1 MGTTFKARDN
11 DLNGREVVLKTVRE
25 DLADDARA
33 NVIRNQHFEA
43 CVSADIFDSRLA
55 TVLDFIRPLGDP
67 STLLEVAPEAIAAAD
82 AVRGAPGPSP
92 RSWLEAFRGVPFIV
106 LRFVPGQSLTR
117 ILTTHEAAA
126 SPRSGAATGTAHD
139 ATALARLFRIV
150 LGATEALA
158 LLHHAGP
165 PIAHRDFKASN
176 IIVTERDEVVL
187 IDFGVSKR
195 VDGRPGGIDGFTADY
210 AAPEQFADRRVV
222 DLRSDLWAVGV
233 LLFRCLAQRLPFVAD
248 TDEALAAAVRDDP
261 APLDLLPSEIDGV
274 PPAALAEARALI
286 AKCLEKRPEDR
297 PQRIENVIDV
307 LHRLAPP
314 RAGGRPALHNIAAPL
329 RLVGRDRERESIVTD
344 LLIHRRQAV
353 TIHGLSG
360 LGKTALARQVAW
372 DIAIESPG
380 RRPDV
385 VCWVSLVAM
394 DPDSSA
400 PTLADAVVAAL
411 REALPASLRPAAG
424 PGASPLESILALL
437 GTRRALVVFDGVER
451 VPAFAP
457 FARRLATYEQIAMLV
472 TSVTPP
478 DFAKQRRLSL
488 TPLAVPPRPSTG
500 STSTRNGERARDLR
514 LVESVRLFA
523 EHAGPDFRL
532 SDANAAAVA
541 ELCRRAAG
549 IPLAIELLA
558 ARVAGGLN
566 VADVLQSYAAI
577 FGDPDAPAANRATP
591 LEDDS
596 TFSRA
601 THDSLA
607 AAMRYT
613 LERLTSAPLTL
624 LGRLSV
630 FGSSFRIDDACEVCG
645 DANASASAASPAPAP
660 AGPPSGASAGSP
672 AGPPSGSR
680 PSPRATAR
688 VGATSVFDALT
699 TLSELRLVRSAR
711 PDRYELIDPARPH
724 AEHLF
729 ALRGEAEVAAVRD
742 RLVRRMLE
750 RLEPGL
756 PNRQFESA
764 NERRRWLADVG
775 RDLDNLRAALRIL
788 DAAPADDV
796 VAAQRLAAAVRSL
809 SLYWWTRGP
818 IHDAWNWCEAARARV
833 DRVPDRADQLSLL
846 NAIATVAMR
855 ERRVAEAEFVN
866 SQGRMLAEAA
876 QDRLREAHFLTN
888 AALLRRRKGELDDAV
903 NLARRAVS
911 IYAEA
916 DRASDD
922 AAAQLVIAVTRK
934 MQGAPA
940 EAKTMLE
947 SLVPRLV
954 DDGQR
959 LANAE
964 RNLAEIAL
972 AGDRI
977 DKAGSWL
984 ALAREH
990 IVGAP
995 REERGLVVLWTGVLE
1010 ARRGRGRRALRAI
1023 DVGRRAVLESGGML
1037 DQGTLAAIDE
1047 ARRIGDPPTA

>member
-1 MGTTFKARDN
+1 MPDPDPNIASTAGPRNDSSASSARGAGDASSFGFSGHVGPPAPPTTEGSAPRFTLLERLDRGGMGTTFKARDN

-680 PSPRATAR
+680 PSPRARRASGR
-688 VGATSVFDALT
+688 P
-699 TLSELRLVRSAR
+699 RSSTPSRRSASSASSDRAR
-711 PDRYELIDPARPH
+711 PDRYEPSIRDRMPSISSSCAARRRSRPSATASCGGCWNGSSRGCRTGSSSRPTSDGDGSPTPEGTSTTCGRRASSTRRRPTTLSPRSGSPRRRAPLALLVDARPDPRR
-724 AEHLF
+724 AE
-729 ALRGEAEVAAVRD
+729 
-742 RLVRRMLE
+742 LVRGGLR
-750 RLEPGL
+750 PGR
-756 PNRQFESA
+756 P
-764 NERRRWLADVG
+764 
-775 RDLDNLRAALRIL
+775 
-788 DAAPADDV
+788 
-796 VAAQRLAAAVRSL
+796 
-809 SLYWWTRGP
+809 
-818 IHDAWNWCEAARARV
+818 RARS
-833 DRVPDRADQLSLL
+833 RRPACACSTPSPPSRCAS
-846 NAIATVAMR
+846 VAS
-855 ERRVAEAEFVN
+855 RRP
-866 SQGRMLAEAA
+866 SSSTLQRMLAEAA

-888 AALLRRRKGELDDAV
+888 ARCFDVARASFDDAV
-903 NLARRAVS
+903 NLRAGRSRSTPRRTRR
-911 IYAEA
+911 ERRC
-916 DRASDD
+916 RACS
-922 AAAQLVIAVTRK
+922 
-934 MQGAPA
+934 
-940 EAKTMLE
+940 
-947 SLVPRLV
+947 
-954 DDGQR
+954 
-959 LANAE
+959 
-964 RNLAEIAL
+964 
-972 AGDRI
+972 
-977 DKAGSWL
+977 
-984 ALAREH
+984 
-990 IVGAP
+990 
-995 REERGLVVLWTGVLE
+995 
-1010 ARRGRGRRALRAI
+1010 
-1023 DVGRRAVLESGGML
+1023 
-1037 DQGTLAAIDE
+1037 
-1047 ARRIGDPPTA
+1047 